1 MPDGAHTIAADAEK
15 KGEMD
20 IGRPDK
26 DVRDIFR
33 QVLFK
38 NRVQLAGGL
47 LFAVLLPVALR
58 FNLTEVPLTQSSL
71 TNTIAGTTVALI
83 AGFLF
88 FRRLS
93 NYPGAGEIS
102 HAIPVFAL
110 AYSVIL
116 IFFFFTRLDY
126 SRYLFGASYILAV
139 VWFTAM
145 SIATVKLRTYRIGIV
160 PGGQVASLHDLE
172 SVEWV
177 SLTSPDEMPPGLN
190 AVTADLR
197 AGFSPD
203 WERFI
208 AETAISGTPVFHV
221 KQLQET
227 LTGRVEIEHLSE
239 NTLGALNP
247 NDIYLK
253 IKQLVDWT
261 GALVALV
268 LGLPVLLAIAIAI
281 RLESKGPALF
291 TQPRMGYRGTPFKLY
306 KFRTMKICDE
316 MAESERER
324 AITRDGDERITCLGH
339 VLRRTRLDELPQII
353 NILRGE
359 MSWIGPRPEAVP
371 LSEWYEMELP
381 FYRYRHIVRPGISGW
396 AQVMQ
401 GHVAS
406 PGEVLGKL
414 HYDFYYVK
422 NFSPWLDLLIVLK
435 TIRTML
441 TGFGAR

>member
-1 MPDGAHTIAADAEK
+1 
-15 KGEMD
+15 MD
-20 IGRPDK
+20 FRRTDK
-26 DVRDIFR
+26 DVRDFFR

-71 TNTIAGTTVALI
+71 TNTIIGTAIALI
-83 AGFLF
+83 VGFLF

-93 NYPGAGEIS
+93 DYPGSGGIF

-110 AYSVIL
+110 TYSAIL

-126 SRYLFGASYILAV
+126 SRYLFGISYILAD

-160 PGGQVASLHDLE
+160 PGGQVSNLRNLE

-177 SLTSPDEMPPGLN
+177 SLTSPDEIPPGLD

-197 AGFSPD
+197 AGFSPR

-208 AETAISGTPVFHV
+208 AETAISGTPVFHL

-227 LTGRVEIEHLSE
+227 LTGRVAIEHLSE

-261 GALVALV
+261 GALIALV
-268 LGLPVLLAIAIAI
+268 LGLPLLMAIAVAI
-281 RLESKGPALF
+281 RLESEGPVLF
-291 TQPRMGYRGTPFKLY
+291 TQTRMGYRGKTFTLY
-306 KFRTMKICDE
+306 KFRTMKICDGHG
-316 MAESERER
+316 ESERER
-324 AITRDGDERITCLGH
+324 AITHDGDERITNLGQF
-339 VLRRTRLDELPQII
+339 LRRTRLDELPQII

-422 NFSPWLDLLIVLK
+422 NFSPWLDLLIMLK
-435 TIRTML
+435 TIRTIL